1 MRKEGESK
9 EYSSYFFLGLALV
22 ECLSHR
28 KIEAFLGTFFSY
40 IQLKNQGTRL
50 NHGASSLSKIRRGK
64 RSGETWMKGKTKEKE
79 REKRE
84 EPLFIESF
92 LCVRLQ

>member
-22 ECLSHR
+22 ECLNHK
-28 KIEAFLGTFFSY
+28 KIEASLGTFFSY
-40 IQLKNQGTRL
+40 IQLKNQGTQL
-50 NHGASSLSKIRRGK
+50 NHGVSSLSKIRRGQ
-64 RSGETWMKGKTKEKE
+64 RRGETWIKGKTKEKE
-79 REKRE
+79 REKGG